1 MTVDLRLKSDCL
13 TVSYHLQTWW
23 SINGS
28 LIIVVITCLSLLFR
42 RERNAWYIGI
52 TTKWKNI
59 ISRSEIAVKQCTLGR
74 VGGHIPFYLKKKL
87 SFFVVLSEKRI
98 KKFGVF
104 MKINSR
110 KRFPFTYSIKI
121 SASKCRKP
129 LTKFCLSVCFWRT
142 VQT

>member
-28 LIIVVITCLSLLFR
+28 LIIVVITCLSFLLFR
-42 RERNAWYIGI
+42 RERNAWFIGI
-52 TTKWKNI
+52 TAKWKNI
-59 ISRSEIAVKQCTLGR
+59 ISRSEIAAKQCTLGR
-74 VGGHIPFYLKKKL
+74 VGGHTPFYLKKL
-87 SFFVVLSEKRI
+87 RFFVVLSEKRI